1 MYVFFF
7 LLSFSAATIA
17 SQWLGLI
24 LQDIKGRLA
33 GNAVSVK
40 SLVDLV
46 GMDHILTCTLFM

>member
-7 LLSFSAATIA
+7 LHSFSAATIA